1 MQNGILHE
9 VSRDNFGVKADML
22 GLSLEK
28 QVEQL
33 NRLYKDKL
41 IFGIDEDI
49 WTVREEDRKTGIV
62 VRNVLCDCHQLV
74 LPSTSKY
81 CMSSLIDA
89 FSARN
94 LTSIVV
100 PSIVKEIK
108 FKDCRW
114 IGGLDRLFVYD
125 TTELDFNGYSKGI
138 LDSINMVIVR
148 PLNKLQKPK
157 IYRL

>member
-1 MQNGILHE
+1 
-9 VSRDNFGVKADML
+9 
-22 GLSLEK
+22 
-28 QVEQL
+28 
-33 NRLYKDKL
+33 
-41 IFGIDEDI
+41 
-49 WTVREEDRKTGIV
+49 
-62 VRNVLCDCHQLV
+62 
-74 LPSTSKY
+74 
-81 CMSSLIDA
+81 MSSLIDA

-148 PLNKLQKPK
+148 SLNKLQKPK